1 MIKPEDLKKM
11 TPAQRRA
18 LSKAEVNARLK
29 NQTPKPK
36 FKKPVQ
42 APRKNNSNPIVRK
55 INDFLRQTPN
65 TSTGKKKP
73 GRSTP
78 GVKVPGKPVPL
89 ATPRPRTYPGGIKP
103 APMPKRVPN
112 LSLPP
117 DQRTKAKPMPSGPKV
132 KTPTPAKPK
141 PKAKKPT
148 LDDFLLKGKRPPI
161 KLKPGLKRPP
171 GL

>member
-1 MIKPEDLKKM
+1 MIKPEDLRKM
-11 TPAQRRA
+11 TPGQRA
-18 LSKAEVNARLK
+18 SLKKAELAARLK
-29 NQTPKPK
+29 AQM
-36 FKKPVQ
+36 
-42 APRKNNSNPIVRK
+42 
-55 INDFLRQTPN
+55 
-65 TSTGKKKP
+65 KKP

-78 GVKVPGKPVPL
+78 GVKVPGKPAPL
-89 ATPRPRTYPGGIKP
+89 ATPRPRTYPGGGKP

-148 LDDFLLKGKRPPI
+148 LNDYLKQGKRPPI
-161 KLKPGLKRPP
+161 APGQKKLPSDADVIIKGYNDKKTINKYKK
-171 GL
+171 GK